1 MSEADKRVQCERHGE
16 TAATFACVHLCGGV
30 GCGFHGSTDDPDDA
44 WPDAWCDL
52 CDVAFEGE
60 WTEAN
65 EPEIQLLCTGCYE
78 TARARNSYVPAPL
91 VAGQLDVT
99 PQDYRELV
107 RQACDRCRVR
117 QEAAKK
123 AWPKFG
129 ASKRWDYDADSQ
141 TIRFSDDPGDA
152 CIVADVTLVGS
163 FSTTT
168 NTWLWAWD
176 NGNATESERAA
187 VDPLRVFG
195 EVRGI
200 EQFRTG
206 HWPAEEIDGFEVTQL
221 AADLL
226 GATAIYRAPFD
237 HLRVFMLLNGFR
249 TMYPA

>member
-1 MSEADKRVQCERHGE
+1 VSESDKRVECELHGE
-16 TAATFACVHLCGGV
+16 TPATFVCVHLCSGV
-30 GCGFHGSTDDPDDA
+30 GCGFHCATDDPDDA

-52 CDVAFEGE
+52 CERE
-60 WTEAN
+60 WNYGN
-65 EPEIQLLCTGCYE
+65 EPKIQLLCTGCYE
-78 TARARNSYVPAPL
+78 TVRTRNRYVPAP
-91 VAGQLDVT
+91 VVPGQLVVT
-99 PQDYRELV
+99 PDDYRELA

-117 QEAAKK
+117 QEATRT

-129 ASKRWDYDADSQ
+129 ASKRWDYDPDTQ
-141 TIRFSDDPGDA
+141 TITFSDDPASDRV
-152 CIVADVTLVGS
+152 VADVTLAGS

-176 NGNATESERAA
+176 NGNYTDAQRRAM
-187 VDPLRVFG
+187 DPLRVFG

-200 EQFRTG
+200 DQFREP
-206 HWPAEEIDGFEVTQL
+206 HWNAEEVDGFEVTQI

-249 TMYPA
+249 TVYPS